1 MLGLY
6 LKSGGAEPILD
17 PNLRSRTPL
26 APSTSTQYITVL
38 YLETGTSDRTNIGH
52 DQLLNFL
59 GFTLYPLFIL
69 PEQSL

>member
-1 MLGLY
+1 VLGLY

-17 PNLRSRTPL
+17 PNLCSRTFL

-59 GFTLYPLFIL
+59 GFTLYPLLIL
-69 PEQSL
+69 P